1 MRPLFN
7 NRKNSKDLNLLVVII
22 QGSLFDSIEQNPI
35 ALIKE
40 SNNLTKDIHISL
52 VMDNL
57 AKGSS
62 KAI

>member
-22 QGSLFDSIEQNPI
+22 QGSLFDSIDQTSI
-35 ALIKE
+35 AFLNE